1 MNDPAALRGDEL
13 ARRARATNLLAAAGL
28 WGMLLTVVV
37 LAASVFMR
45 LTTAFDAAGEAV
57 STLPDAAETFARLA
71 HRIAAMAVS
80 ILALL
85 SAFAVVA
92 LRPVAPARLAAVGSV
107 LALTVVLA
115 VLGRYTT
122 GYRIPG
128 VTVGNV
134 AGGMALACAFWWL
147 REQALRADAP
157 RRVPLEWAA
166 LAILLVQSGLG
177 AAASSSAMRGD
188 FSGIPLHVAL
198 GIAAAV
204 VAGLC
209 ARDHF
214 TLPTRRLALL
224 LALGTVVQLGIGYG
238 LAIAQ
243 PGRPL
248 LAGWLHA
255 VLATALTVGFTAL
268 AVRSPSTTNQ

>member
-1 MNDPAALRGDEL
+1 
-13 ARRARATNLLAAAGL
+13 
-28 WGMLLTVVV
+28 MLLTVVV
-37 LAASVFMR
+37 LGASVFMR
-45 LTTAFDAAGEAV
+45 LTTTFDAAGEAV

-71 HRIAAMAVS
+71 HRLAAMAVS

-85 SAFAVVA
+85 SAFAVMA
-92 LRPVAPARLAAVGSV
+92 LRPVAPARMAAVGAV

-115 VLGRYTT
+115 ILGRYTT

-147 REQALRADAP
+147 REQIRHPGSSLGAK
-157 RRVPLEWAA
+157 LEWAA
-166 LAILLVQSGLG
+166 LATLLAQSGLG
-177 AAASSSAMRGD
+177 AAASSAAMRGD
-188 FSGIPLHVAL
+188 FSAIPVHVVLGVAVL
-198 GIAAAV
+198 GI
-204 VAGLC
+204 AGLC
-209 ARDHF
+209 ARNHWSR
-214 TLPTRRLALL
+214 PTRRLALL
-224 LALGTVVQLGIGYG
+224 LALGTVAQLGIGYG

-255 VLATALTVGFTAL
+255 VLATALTVGFASL
-268 AVRSPSTTNQ
+268 AIRSRAS